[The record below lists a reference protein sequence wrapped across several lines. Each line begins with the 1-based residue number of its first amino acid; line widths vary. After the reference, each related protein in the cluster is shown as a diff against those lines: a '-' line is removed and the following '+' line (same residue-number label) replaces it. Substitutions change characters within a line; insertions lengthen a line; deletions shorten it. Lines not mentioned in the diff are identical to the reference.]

1 MHMANTG
8 RSKDPLVRLTAGTLA
23 TAAAVHVAWG
33 LQVQIPGVDG
43 AAMAEAVGGAGE
55 PPGPLA
61 CFAVAGALASAAA
74 LVEGLPVVPPVLV
87 RAGRVGVALGLG
99 GRGLLGLTGHTD
111 LVAPGEITDRFRRW
125 DRRVYTPLCLA
136 LAAGSVRALWID
148 RGRRQPS

>member
-1 MHMANTG
+1 MKTT
-8 RSKDPLVRLTAGTLA
+8 RERQDPLVRATVGTLA
-23 TAAAVHVAWG
+23 AAAAVHVAWG

-43 AAMAEAVGGAGE
+43 AAMAEAVAGVGD

-74 LVEGLPVVPPVLV
+74 LVEGLPVVPPALV
-87 RAGRVGVALGLG
+87 RAGRIGVVLGLG

-136 LAAGSVRALWID
+136 LAAGSARALWID
-148 RGRRQPS
+148 R

>member
-1 MHMANTG
+1 MEMTRGAH
-8 RSKDPLVRLTAGTLA
+8 DPIVRATAVTLA
-23 TAAAVHVAWG
+23 AAAAVHVAWG

-43 AAMAEAVGGAGE
+43 AAMTEAVAGHGD

-148 RGRRQPS
+148 RGRARS

>member
-1 MHMANTG
+1 MVSTG
-8 RSKDPLVRLTAGTLA
+8 RTQDPLARLTAGTLG
-23 TAAAVHVAWG
+23 AAAALHVAWG
-33 LQVQIPGVDG
+33 LKVQIPGVDG
-43 AAMAEAVGGAGE
+43 AAMAEAVAGVGD

-74 LVEGLPVVPPVLV
+74 LVEGLPVIPPVLV

-111 LVAPGEITDRFRRW
+111 LVAPGEISDRFRRW

-136 LAAGSVRALWID
+136 LAAGSARALWID
-148 RGRRQPS
+148 R